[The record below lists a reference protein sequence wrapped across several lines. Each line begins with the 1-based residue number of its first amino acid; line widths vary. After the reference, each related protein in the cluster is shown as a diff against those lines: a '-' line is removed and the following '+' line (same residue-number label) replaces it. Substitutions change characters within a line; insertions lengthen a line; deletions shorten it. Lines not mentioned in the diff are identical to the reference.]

1 MAGAPIIFPR
11 GREVVLGVSAGI
23 AAYKS
28 CDVLRRLQDHGF
40 LVTVVPT
47 ESSLN
52 FVGKATWQA
61 LSGRNVATSVWENSA
76 DVSHVSLADKADL
89 ILIAPATA
97 DLIARLA
104 QGRAD
109 DLLTTTVLASN
120 APVVIVP
127 AMHPNMWL
135 NSATVHN
142 VNILQQR
149 GIKVLEPDTGR
160 LTGKDSG
167 IGRFPETARIISEVL
182 QLTNSDAKL
191 LNTKVLVTAGGTREP
206 IDPVRFIGNRSS
218 GRQGLAVAYE
228 ALRSGAEVTV
238 IAGDTDYFELDGAR
252 VIKVQTAD
260 EMRSAVVAEFSSNQ
274 ALVMAAAVAD
284 AKPSNGSAEK
294 IKKEQLHQ
302 INLSLNSDILAEVG
316 AMKTKDQVVVGF
328 AAETG
333 LNAVESAQEKMRRKK
348 ADLLYVNNVS
358 DGAIFGSDNTSGYLL
373 STDGGR
379 ESFEAVD
386 KYVVARAII
395 EKIGTRLER
404 VNG

>member
-11 GREVVLGVSAGI
+11 GREIVLGISAGI

-28 CDVLRRLQDHGF
+28 CELLRRLQDHGF

-61 LSGRNVATSVWENSA
+61 LSGRNVATSVWENTA

-97 DLIARLA
+97 DLISRLA

-109 DLLTTTVLASN
+109 DLLTTTVLASS
-120 APVVIVP
+120 APVIVVP

-135 NSATVHN
+135 NAATVEN
-142 VNILQQR
+142 VKLLRHR
-149 GIKVLEPDTGR
+149 GITVLEPDNGR

-167 IGRFPETARIISEVL
+167 IGRFPETARIIGEVL
-182 QLTNSDAKL
+182 EVTNSYAKL
-191 LNTKVLVTAGGTREP
+191 LNKKVLVTAGGTREP
-206 IDPVRFIGNRSS
+206 IDPVRYIGNRSS

-228 ALRSGAEVTV
+228 AIRAGAEVTV
-238 IAGDTDYFELDGAR
+238 IAGETDYFELEGAR
-252 VIKVQTAD
+252 VIKIETAD
-260 EMRSAVVAEFSSNQ
+260 EMREAVAAEFPITDV
-274 ALVMAAAVAD
+274 LVMAAAVAD
-284 AKPSNGSAEK
+284 AKPVQGSDEK
-294 IKKEQLHQ
+294 IKKDKLQGIDLV
-302 INLSLNSDILAEVG
+302 LNADILAQAGEN
-316 AMKTKDQVVVGF
+316 KTSSQMVVGF

-333 LNAVESAQEKMRRKK
+333 VDNLKLAQQKLQRKK

-358 DGAIFGSDNTSGYLL
+358 NGAVFGSEKTSGYLI
-373 STDGGR
+373 SADGGQ
-379 ESFEAVD
+379 EAFHQVD
-386 KYVVARAII
+386 KHVVAKAIV
-395 EKIGTRLER
+395 KSIGNRLER
-404 VNG
+404 ING

>member
-28 CDVLRRLQDHGF
+28 CDLLRRLQDHGF

-61 LSGRNVATSVWENSA
+61 LSGRNVATSVWENTA

-97 DLIARLA
+97 DLMSRLA

-109 DLLTTTVLASN
+109 DLLTTTVLASS
-120 APVVIVP
+120 APVIVVP

-135 NSATVHN
+135 NAATVEN
-142 VNILQQR
+142 VNLLRHR
-149 GIKVLEPDTGR
+149 GITVLEPDNGR

-167 IGRFPETARIISEVL
+167 IGRFPETARIIGEVL
-182 QLTNSDAKL
+182 QVTNSDAKL
-191 LNTKVLVTAGGTREP
+191 LNKKVLVTAGGTREP
-206 IDPVRFIGNRSS
+206 IDPVRYIGNRSS

-228 ALRSGAEVTV
+228 ALRAGAEVTV
-238 IAGDTDYFELDGAR
+238 IAGETDYFELEGAR
-252 VIKVQTAD
+252 VIKIETAD
-260 EMRSAVVAEFSSNQ
+260 EMREAVAGEFPLTD

-284 AKPSNGSAEK
+284 AKPVQGSDEK
-294 IKKEQLHQ
+294 IKKDKLQGIDLV
-302 INLSLNSDILAEVG
+302 LNPDILAQAGER
-316 AMKTKDQVVVGF
+316 KTLGQILVGF

-333 LNAVESAQEKMRRKK
+333 VDNLKLAQEKLQRKK

-358 DGAIFGSDNTSGYLL
+358 NGAIFGSENTSGYLL
-373 STDGGR
+373 SADGGQ
-379 ESFEAVD
+379 EAFHQVD
-386 KYVVARAII
+386 KHVVAKAIVRS
-395 EKIGTRLER
+395 IGKRLER